1 MRIFLEDNAIIV
13 VFFPILYLIGPM
25 MDVKEVLATGQGPVE
40 SDWADRG
47 LTELKENGHTHKKNR
62 T

>member
-1 MRIFLEDNAIIV
+1 
-13 VFFPILYLIGPM
+13 M